1 MRAERLWR
9 RGLRFPRLFLADR
22 TVLVHGD
29 VDPSPDPRKSRYEA
43 RAFDTRSLRPLGTA
57 FEVQGP
63 VNLARAPEGEVWPD
77 TVLVQASRRSVSVR
91 DPRTGSP
98 LLETDLAEP
107 GERWPDDVAL
117 CVLNE
122 AKEAVVLL
130 FGESGDPGGDGG
142 GGTRW
147 WAVDPRTGATVPDL
161 TDSRPGH
168 EARGERMSFAGDFLV
183 APGQDPGFDPVLLAD
198 YEHPRERVY
207 RLEDG
212 EYLGEVE
219 SHADSETVAA
229 LVGGRPLLA
238 VAGRVHS
245 LPDLELVAELG
256 GPRTLVSLVEWGGEA
271 VAVYQEEDA
280 RPEGLGSWY
289 LERLRIR
296 YLDRPGQPVVELPG
310 TWPGELEDLVAAP
323 DRVVVLA
330 TTEGVYALHAPN

>member
-29 VDPSPDPRKSRYEA
+29 VDLSTDPRKSRYEA

-57 FEVQGP
+57 FEAQGP
-63 VNLARAPEGEVWPD
+63 VNLAVAPEGEDWPG
-77 TVLVQASRRSVSVR
+77 TILVQASRRSVSVR

-117 CVLNE
+117 RVVD
-122 AKEAVVLL
+122 KEAVVFL
-130 FGESGDPGGDGG
+130 FGEDGD

-147 WAVDPRTGATVPDL
+147 WAVDPYTGATVPDL
-161 TDSRPGH
+161 ADSRPGH
-168 EARGERMSFAGDFLV
+168 EARGERMSFAGDYLV
-183 APGQDPGFDPVLLAD
+183 APGQDPGFDPVILAD

-229 LVGGRPLLA
+229 RVGGRSLLA

-256 GPRTLVSLVEWGGEA
+256 GPRTLTSLVEWDGEA

-280 RPEGLGSWY
+280 RPEGLGGWY
-289 LERLRIR
+289 LDHLRVR
-296 YLDRPGQPVVELPG
+296 WLDRSGQPVTEVPG

-323 DRVVVLA
+323 GEVIVLA
-330 TTEGVYALHAPN
+330 TTEGVHALHVDP

>member
-9 RGLRFPRLFLADR
+9 RGLRFPRLFLAER

-29 VDPSPDPRKSRYEA
+29 IDPNPDPRKSRYEA

-63 VNLARAPEGEVWPD
+63 VNLAPSPEGEDWPG
-77 TVLVQASRRSVSVR
+77 TVLVQASRRSVTVR
-91 DPRTGSP
+91 DPRTGSL

-107 GERWPDDVAL
+107 GELWPDDVAL
-117 CVLNE
+117 RVLD
-122 AKEAVVLL
+122 KEAVVFL
-130 FGESGDPGGDGG
+130 FGERGD

-161 TDSRPGH
+161 ADSRPGH

-183 APGQDPGFDPVLLAD
+183 APGQDPGFDTVILAD

-229 LVGGRPLLA
+229 HVGGRPLLA

-245 LPDLELVAELG
+245 LPELELVAELG
-256 GPRTLVSLVEWGGEA
+256 GPRTLVSLVEWDGEA

-280 RPEGLGSWY
+280 RPGGLGSWY
-289 LERLRIR
+289 MDRLRVR
-296 YLDRPGQPVVELPG
+296 YLDRPGQPVVEIPV

-330 TTEGVYALHAPN
+330 TTEGVYALHVTV